1 MKFIFS
7 TPVLIRQLWQL
18 KRVVFLHRCLIC
30 AALFQ
35 ILSFQNMTT
44 HTFKCQVERVIKC
57 SIFQQSNLHTF
68 LAQKIKN
75 TSTDIFCFEVVV
87 RVEK

>member
-1 MKFIFS
+1 MFIFS

-18 KRVVFLHRCLIC
+18 KTIVFLHRCLIC
-30 AALFQ
+30 AALFP

-44 HTFKCQVERVIKC
+44 HTFKSQVERVIKY

-75 TSTDIFCFEVVV
+75 TSTDIFCFEVVF
-87 RVEK
+87 RVLK